1 MKLKTSIKLL
11 FIGAIILISFAIIL
25 SASGYYVFSAPNL
38 KDVEDDSYIYIRDN
52 DTFGDVIAQLN
63 ENYTISNIKTL
74 KWVAQLLKYEENIK
88 PGRYSIH
95 NKMSNIELIRK
106 LRSGKQEPLH
116 LSFNNIRTKPQLAAK
131 LSSQIMADSLSI
143 DSLLNDTS
151 FLKQYN
157 VNPNTSVSLFIPNT
171 YEFYWD
177 TDSYELF
184 DRMKKEYDAFWNNN
198 RLEKAKAIPMT
209 PIEVMT
215 LASIIQEET
224 NKNHEYP
231 IIAGLYI
238 NRLKKKMPLQ
248 ACPTIK
254 FALGDF
260 GLKRILTVH
269 TKTISPYNTYQ
280 NIGLPPGPI
289 RIPSIVCI
297 DAVLNYEKHNF
308 LFMAAKETFNGEHNF
323 AATGAEHMRNA
334 RKYQRALNE
343 RGIR

>member
-1 MKLKTSIKLL
+1 MKLKKSIKLL
-11 FIGAIILISFAIIL
+11 FIGAIILISVAIIL

-63 ENYTISNIKTL
+63 DNYTISNINTL
-74 KWVAQLLKYEENIK
+74 RWVAQLLKYEENIK

-157 VNPNTSVSLFIPNT
+157 LNPNTSVSLFIPNT

-209 PIEVMT
+209 PVEVMT